1 MSLHQTSG
9 RWRLGLALS
18 LVTTFLWGILPIALS
33 VALQAL
39 DVYTVTWFRFVLAFG
54 LLGVYLAARKQ
65 LPEPEKL
72 RSASLGLLAIA
83 TIFLGLNYLL
93 FLQGMVQTSPTNA
106 QVLIQLAPVLMGLG
120 ALAVFKERYTLHQWV
135 GLGVLSLGLALFF
148 HEQLKMVIA
157 APATYLLG
165 NGLLVIA
172 SATWAIYALAQKQ
185 LLQKLPSST
194 IMLVIYGG
202 CAILF
207 SPLATPQPL
216 LILTPLQWGMLV
228 FCGLNTLIA
237 YGAFAE
243 ALEHWEASR
252 VSAVLALTPIVTL
265 ISVWA
270 VSLLV
275 PTLIAPEHLTILG
288 VLGAVLVVAGSS
300 AIALG
305 KNR

>member
-1 MSLHQTSG
+1 M
-9 RWRLGLALS
+9 
-18 LVTTFLWGILPIALS
+18 
-33 VALQAL
+33 
-39 DVYTVTWFRFVLAFG
+39 
-54 LLGVYLAARKQ
+54 LL
-65 LPEPEKL
+65 
-72 RSASLGLLAIA
+72 
-83 TIFLGLNYLL
+83 
-93 FLQGMVQTSPTNA
+93 
-106 QVLIQLAPVLMGLG
+106 
-120 ALAVFKERYTLHQWV
+120 
-135 GLGVLSLGLALFF
+135 
-148 HEQLKMVIA
+148 
-157 APATYLLG
+157 
-165 NGLLVIA
+165 
-172 SATWAIYALAQKQ
+172 
-185 LLQKLPSST
+185 
-194 IMLVIYGG
+194 
-202 CAILF
+202 
-207 SPLATPQPL
+207 
-216 LILTPLQWGMLV
+216 